1 MTERERKLR
10 LMGNLMA
17 VQLRQCAD
25 ELEAEGDG
33 PAAAARRLADIWD
46 GLVEGRVRVRDGEDT

>member
-1 MTERERKLR
+1 MTKRERKLR

-25 ELEAEGDG
+25 ELEAAGG
-33 PAAAARRLADIWD
+33 GAAATARDLADIWD
-46 GLVEGRVRVRDGEDT
+46 VLVESYARGCDREAS

>member
-1 MTERERKLR
+1 MSERERKLR

-25 ELEAEGDG
+25 YLKAEGAET
-33 PAAAARRLADIWD
+33 AAAARKLADIWD
-46 GLVEGRVRVRDGEDT
+46 SLVEGRVRARDGEDT